1 MQKRRVTIYSDAGH
15 LPSRLQRRVLK
26 NMHNAVHQRISPIIL
41 SAVVT
46 LCTLPAAAET
56 NKTHIQVHRTGY
68 YAKDAYT
75 VYLEMG
81 SPKKLT
87 SVQIKHLNGLTKDIP
102 ETDKVVR
109 SGPAGTVEYTFPIN
123 SNDTVL
129 VTL

>member
-1 MQKRRVTIYSDAGH
+1 
-15 LPSRLQRRVLK
+15 
-26 NMHNAVHQRISPIIL
+26 
-41 SAVVT
+41 
-46 LCTLPAAAET
+46 
-56 NKTHIQVHRTGY
+56 
-68 YAKDAYT
+68 
-75 VYLEMG
+75 MG